1 MTTRV
6 QRTGAGNNPRGK
18 MKLMSAAQEAFR
30 ELVEAEVGA
39 DADFETRERV
49 GLELSN
55 ELCRVDQERWLRLLA
70 VRYSTADVL
79 IDGKRYRRHSEKTP
93 TITYHGLC
101 GPLRVERALYRA
113 TGTRNGTTVAPLEV
127 VAGLMRRATPALLYA
142 VTRGYARSPSRLV
155 SADLVASH
163 RCPPS
168 RSTTE
173 RIAKG
178 VAADMAEKLEGIE
191 SAIRATEALPEG
203 TVAVSL
209 GLDRTTV
216 PMEEPAGPDKPP
228 VVRETPYVRATPAPV
243 EVNYRMA
250 YVGTFSA
257 LDADG
262 RSLVT
267 RRYGIAGDVDTEEMM
282 RSLRADV
289 TRALQQRSNLPVVVV
304 QDGAPE
310 MWKLTRS
317 ALGDVEGLDKWH
329 EAIDRHHLL
338 ERLADVLRCADL
350 TPAWRAEQLRK
361 WNDALDADD
370 GTIDLIE
377 EYVLALRKGMSGP
390 GRAKLN
396 DHLTY
401 LENNKDRMRY
411 ATLREARLPVGSG
424 ATEGACKA
432 LVMVRAKACGQRW
445 RDDGIDAV
453 LVLRGLLLSDRL
465 PAAVAL
471 LRVEHSASLK
481 LAA

>member
-1 MTTRV
+1 MTMRV
-6 QRTGAGNNPRGK
+6 QRTGAANNPHVK
-18 MKLMSAAQEAFR
+18 MKLKRAAQEAFH
-30 ELVEAEVGA
+30 ELVETTVGA

-49 GLELSN
+49 GLQLSN
-55 ELCRVDQERWLRLLA
+55 ELCRVDQERSLRLLA
-70 VRYSTADVL
+70 ARYTTADVL
-79 IDGKRYRRHSEKTP
+79 IDGKRYCRHSEKTP

-101 GPLRVERALYRA
+101 GPLKVDRALYREA
-113 TGTRNGTTVAPLEV
+113 GIHNGPTVAPLEV
-127 VAGLMRRATPALLYA
+127 VAGLMRRATPALLFA
-142 VTRGYARSPSRLV
+142 VARGYARSPSRLV
-155 SADLVASH
+155 SKDLAASH

-178 VAADMAEKLEGIE
+178 VGADMAEELEVIE
-191 SAIRATEALPEG
+191 STIRATECLPEG

-216 PMEEPAGPDKPP
+216 PMEEPAGPDKQP
-228 VVRETPYVRATPAPV
+228 VVRHTPYVRATPAPV

-267 RRYGIAGDVDTEEMM
+267 RRYGIAGDVDTEEMV

-289 TRALQQRSNLPVVVV
+289 TRALEQRSKLPVVVV

-317 ALGDVEGLDKWH
+317 ALAGLEGLDTWH

-350 TPAWRAEQLRK
+350 TPAWRAQQLTK
-361 WNDALDADD
+361 WNEALDADD
-370 GTIDLIE
+370 DAIDVIE
-377 EYVLALRKGMSGP
+377 QYVLALRDGTSGP
-390 GRAKLN
+390 GRAKLTE
-396 DHLTY
+396 HLTY

-445 RDDGIDAV
+445 RDEGIDAV

-471 LRVEHSASLK
+471 LREEHSASIK
-481 LAA
+481 RAA